1 MAWTSPHTWSVSEL
15 VTSTKLNEQLRDNM
29 LALKDPPT
37 DLYNVNE
44 GADYTT
50 TSDTFT
56 NVDATDLSLTIDTAG
71 GDVLVTFFGSV
82 RNTNAAGG
90 FALNFTV
97 DGVAFAAEDGLIST
111 GASSITGSLPVA
123 FAAWVQGLS
132 AGSHTFNLQ
141 FKRMGGAGTVEIF
154 AGAGTSGHDIHP
166 QFAVREVS

>member
-1 MAWTSPHTWSVSEL
+1 MSWSSPQTWTSAL
-15 VTSTKLNEQLRDNM
+15 VTVAEFNEQIRDNL

-37 DLYNVNE
+37 DLYDVNE

-56 NVDATDLSLTIDTAG
+56 NVDATDLSLTIETGG
-71 GDVLVTFFGSV
+71 GDVLVTFFGSM
-82 RNTNAAGG
+82 RNTNGGGG

-97 DGVAFAAEDGLIST
+97 DGTPFAAEDGLLST

-123 FAAWVQGLS
+123 FAVWVQSLS
-132 AGSHTFNLQ
+132 AGSHTFNLT
-141 FKRMGGAGTVEIF
+141 FKRMGGAGTAEIF

-166 QFAVREVS
+166 QFACREVS